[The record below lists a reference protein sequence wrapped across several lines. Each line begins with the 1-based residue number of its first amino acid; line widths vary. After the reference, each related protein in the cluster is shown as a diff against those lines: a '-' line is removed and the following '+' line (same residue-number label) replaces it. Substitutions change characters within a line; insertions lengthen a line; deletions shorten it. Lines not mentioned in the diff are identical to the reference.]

1 MRRDCCSED
10 FSSFLKSF
18 TMFSSTMHFFMWREG
33 EGRGALKIRIIIRK
47 VANSGACQ
55 HDKIEVE
62 VQRLIFDVG

>member
-1 MRRDCCSED
+1 
-10 FSSFLKSF
+10 
-18 TMFSSTMHFFMWREG
+18 MWREG

-47 VANSGACQ
+47 VANFGACQ